1 MLTSE
6 VPHNA
11 QQHAM
16 DALSDMTT
24 SLRAN
29 EFARLVMKLQKAN
42 EFVELIRNWLKAN
55 KSTTRL
61 VRKIRKANK

>member
-42 EFVELIRNWLKAN
+42 
-55 KSTTRL
+55 KSEQL
-61 VRKIRKANK
+61 DRKL